1 MRKQGIVIT
10 IDGPSGAGKSTVAR
24 LTAARLGYVYV
35 DSGAMYRA
43 VAWAA
48 QERGIALEDVPRLVE
63 LAGKLDLG
71 LENAAEGLC
80 AHTGAGLRVSVDGRN
95 ITQEIRD
102 PRISQRASLLATL
115 PELRCLLVAQLQRL
129 GAPGGVVMEGRDIGT
144 VVFPDAEL
152 KIFLD
157 ASPEV
162 RAQRRFQHQQELG
175 ISTSL
180 EQTRE
185 EVHARDLRD
194 RERAASPL
202 LRAPDAV
209 YIDTT
214 ALSAEEAV
222 EIIVQLA
229 CLRQKAARVNAPAYC
244 R

>member
-1 MRKQGIVIT
+1 MREEGIIIA

-24 LTAARLGYVYV
+24 LTAQRLGYLYV

-43 VAWAA
+43 VALAA
-48 QERGIALEDVPRLVE
+48 QEEGIAPGDVSRLVE
-63 LAGKLDLG
+63 LTCKLHIDL
-71 LENAAEGLC
+71 EKAPEGLRL
-80 AHTGAGLRVSVDGRN
+80 AVNGRDV
-95 ITQEIRD
+95 TQAIRD
-102 PRISQRASLLATL
+102 PRISQTASLLATL
-115 PELRCLLVAQLQRL
+115 PELRSLLVAQQQRL
-129 GAPGGVVMEGRDIGT
+129 GATGGVVMEGRDIGS

-162 RAQRRFQHQQELG
+162 RAQRRFQHLQELG
-175 ISTSL
+175 IPASL

-185 EVHARDLRD
+185 EVQARNHRD

-214 ALSAEEAV
+214 ALAADEVA
-222 EIIVQLA
+222 EIIVRLA
-229 CLRQKAARVNAPAYC
+229 RMRQKVSVGESA
-244 R
+244 